1 MRGDPESP
9 TQGLAVSDKAQNI
22 LFVNKSPP
30 LASSQSWLLIF
41 RIVVYKSSFET
52 GPNNCDKWSCYTKP
66 SDPKNLRTGSYP
78 GCTPAEN
85 QNQGIVVDHRTRF
98 RQFDGLFRVVVR
110 YPVGELRPSVAEEI
124 LPYTLRQIINSE
136 SNRSIYLYRR
146 DGRSNFFYCFFI
158 V

>member
-52 GPNNCDKWSCYTKP
+52 GPNNCDKWSCYET
-66 SDPKNLRTGSYP
+66 
-78 GCTPAEN
+78 
-85 QNQGIVVDHRTRF
+85 
-98 RQFDGLFRVVVR
+98 
-110 YPVGELRPSVAEEI
+110 
-124 LPYTLRQIINSE
+124 
-136 SNRSIYLYRR
+136 
-146 DGRSNFFYCFFI
+146 
-158 V
+158 